1 MAGDSHS
8 SGDVPSGDGGWH
20 HPYGTA
26 GTKRSRSRQ
35 TAVLRAVRKAHHGL
49 HSHPHGTNVLRF
61 PSLMVLIQNEK
72 FSGNKTVK
80 TVHQRLFVKCN
91 PRLKSFV
98 INILQEYITILMV
111 LVINRKFCV
120 ITFSELDH

>member
-1 MAGDSHS
+1 
-8 SGDVPSGDGGWH
+8 
-20 HPYGTA
+20 
-26 GTKRSRSRQ
+26 
-35 TAVLRAVRKAHHGL
+35 
-49 HSHPHGTNVLRF
+49 
-61 PSLMVLIQNEK
+61 MVLIQNEK

-91 PRLKSFV
+91 PRLKSFI

>member
-1 MAGDSHS
+1 
-8 SGDVPSGDGGWH
+8 
-20 HPYGTA
+20 
-26 GTKRSRSRQ
+26 
-35 TAVLRAVRKAHHGL
+35 
-49 HSHPHGTNVLRF
+49 
-61 PSLMVLIQNEK
+61 MVLIQNEN

-80 TVHQRLFVKCN
+80 TVYQRLYFKCN

>member
-1 MAGDSHS
+1 
-8 SGDVPSGDGGWH
+8 
-20 HPYGTA
+20 
-26 GTKRSRSRQ
+26 
-35 TAVLRAVRKAHHGL
+35 
-49 HSHPHGTNVLRF
+49 
-61 PSLMVLIQNEK
+61 MVLIQNEK

-91 PRLKSFV
+91 QRLKSLV

>member
-1 MAGDSHS
+1 
-8 SGDVPSGDGGWH
+8 
-20 HPYGTA
+20 
-26 GTKRSRSRQ
+26 
-35 TAVLRAVRKAHHGL
+35 
-49 HSHPHGTNVLRF
+49 
-61 PSLMVLIQNEK
+61 MVLIQNKK

-80 TVHQRLFVKCN
+80 TVYQRLFVKCN
-91 PRLKSFV
+91 SRFKSWV

>member
-1 MAGDSHS
+1 
-8 SGDVPSGDGGWH
+8 
-20 HPYGTA
+20 
-26 GTKRSRSRQ
+26 
-35 TAVLRAVRKAHHGL
+35 
-49 HSHPHGTNVLRF
+49 
-61 PSLMVLIQNEK
+61 MVLIQNEN

-80 TVHQRLFVKCN
+80 TVYQRLFVKYN
-91 PRLKSFV
+91 PRLKSWV